1 MPATATP
8 TDQLQYL
15 LTEQRAYAP
24 ALAKTTARERS
35 EKITRVLD
43 YLDLESNKERL
54 LDALRQDLHK
64 HPVETLLSE
73 IGVVYSNA
81 KYLRR
86 HLKRWMEPRHV
97 STPLS
102 LLGTRSYVYY
112 EPKGSVLILSPW
124 NYPFN
129 LAVIPVLYAIAAGCT
144 VVLKPSEYSPAT
156 SAYMQEMFGS
166 LFAENEVKV
175 VLGEADTAAGLTALP
190 FNHIYFTGSPATGKK
205 VMAAAAPNLTSV
217 TLELGGK
224 SPCVVGEDVNIKKSA
239 RSLAWGKFFN
249 AGQTCIAPDYALVHE
264 KIAGRYVDQLGE
276 VIHYAYGEDP
286 RESKSLARIV
296 NEKQFDHLTDLLEDA
311 LGKGAKVAHGG
322 RHDRADRYF
331 EPTVLT
337 GVTGEMRVMQEE
349 IFGPLLPVL
358 DYANLNE
365 ALSVINGLPKP
376 LAFYIQTSERSV
388 IKRLLAETSAGGTLV
403 NEFLLGTAN
412 PALPFGGVNN
422 SGIGRSY
429 GHHGWL
435 EFTNE
440 RAVMERR
447 FFDLSM
453 AYPPYTDK
461 VRQLVER
468 IYKWA

>member
-1 MPATATP
+1 MPTTATS
-8 TDQLQYL
+8 TDQLHYL
-15 LTEQRAYAP
+15 LAEQQAYAP
-24 ALAKTTARERS
+24 ALAKTTAQERR
-35 EKITRVLD
+35 EKIDRVIA
-43 YLDLESNKERL
+43 YLDDETNKERL

-81 KYLRR
+81 KYIGR
-86 HLKRWMEPRHV
+86 HLKRWMEPRRV

-102 LLGTRSYVYY
+102 LIGTRSYLYY
-112 EPKGSVLILSPW
+112 EPKGSVLILAPW

-166 LFAENEVKV
+166 LFAENEVRV
-175 VLGEADTAAGLTALP
+175 VLGEADTAAALTALP

-205 VMAAAAPNLTSV
+205 VMAAAAPNLASV

-224 SPCVVGEDVNIKKSA
+224 SPCVVGEDVNIKKST

-249 AGQTCIAPDYALVHE
+249 AGQTCIAPDYALVHQDIVE
-264 KIAGRYVDQLGE
+264 KYVAQLDDTLR
-276 VIHYAYGEDP
+276 HAYGEDP
-286 RESKSLARIV
+286 QQSESLARIV
-296 NEKQFDHLTDLLEDA
+296 NEKQFDHLTGLLEDA
-311 LGKGAKVAHGG
+311 LEKGATVAHGG
-322 RHDRADRYF
+322 RHERASRYF
-331 EPTVLT
+331 GPTVLT
-337 GVTGEMRVMQEE
+337 GVTTEMRVMQEE

-376 LAFYIQTSERSV
+376 LAFYIQTHERAV

-412 PALPFGGVNN
+412 PALPFGGVGN

-461 VRQLVER
+461 VRSLVER

>member
-1 MPATATP
+1 MSTATQ
-8 TDQLQYL
+8 TLDYTYVLR
-15 LTEQRAYAP
+15 EQRAYAP
-24 ALAKTTARERS
+24 TLAKSTANERT
-35 EKITRVLD
+35 EKIGRILR
-43 YLDLESNKERL
+43 YLDNETNKQGL
-54 LDALRQDLHK
+54 LDALKQDLHK

-73 IGVVYSNA
+73 VGVVYSNA
-81 KYLRR
+81 KYLKK
-86 HLKRWMEPRHV
+86 HLKRWMEPRKV
-97 STPLS
+97 ATPWS
-102 LLGTRSYVYY
+102 LIGTRSYVYY

-144 VVLKPSEYSPAT
+144 VVLKPSEHSPAT
-156 SAYMQEMFGS
+156 SAYLREMFGS

-175 VLGEADTAAGLTALP
+175 VLGDADTAQALTQLP
-190 FNHIYFTGSPATGKK
+190 FNHIYFTGSPAIGKK
-205 VMAAAAPNLTSV
+205 VMAAAAPNLASV

-224 SPCVVGEDVNIKKSA
+224 SPCVVGEDVNLTKSA
-239 RSLAWGKFFN
+239 RSLSWGKYFN
-249 AGQTCIAPDYALVHE
+249 AGQTCIAPDYALVHQS
-264 KIAGRYVDQLGE
+264 IVDAYVIRLGKAI
-276 VIHYAYGEDP
+276 VHAYGNDP
-286 RESKSLARIV
+286 QQSESLARIV
-296 NEKQFDHLTDLLEDA
+296 NEKQFDHLTELLEDA
-311 LGKGAKVAHGG
+311 LEKGATLAHGG
-322 RHDRADRYF
+322 RHDRGDRYF

-349 IFGPLLPVL
+349 IFGPILPIVS
-358 DYANLNE
+358 YANLNE
-365 ALSVINGLPKP
+365 VLSVINDLPKP
-376 LAFYIQTSERSV
+376 LAFYIQTDDRAM

-412 PALPFGGVNN
+412 PALPFGGAGN

-429 GHHGWL
+429 GHHGYL

-461 VRQLVER
+461 IRGLIER

>member
-1 MPATATP
+1 MPATAAP
-8 TDQLQYL
+8 TDQLAYL
-15 LTEQRAYAP
+15 LEEQRAYAP
-24 ALAKTTARERS
+24 TLAKTTARERS
-35 EKITRVLD
+35 EKISRILD
-43 YLDLESNKERL
+43 HLDNETNKERL

-86 HLKRWMEPRHV
+86 HLKRWMEPRRV

-102 LLGTRSYVYY
+102 LMGTRSYVYY

-156 SAYMQEMFGS
+156 SAYMQEMFGT

-175 VLGEADTAAGLTALP
+175 VLGEADTAAALTALP
-190 FNHIYFTGSPATGKK
+190 FDHIYFTGSPATGKK
-205 VMAAAAPNLTSV
+205 VMAAAAPNLASV

-224 SPCVVGEDVNIKKSA
+224 SPCVVGGNVNIKKSA
-239 RSLAWGKFFN
+239 CSLAWGKFFN

-264 KIAGRYVDQLGE
+264 KIVTEYVAQLGGA
-276 VIHYAYGEDP
+276 VRHAYGEDP
-286 RESKSLARIV
+286 QQSESLARIV
-296 NEKQFDHLTDLLEDA
+296 NEKQFDHLTALLEDA
-311 LGKGAKVAHGG
+311 LEKGAKVAHGG
-322 RHDRADRYF
+322 RHDRTSLYF
-331 EPTVLT
+331 EPTVLS

-376 LAFYIQTSERSV
+376 LAFYIQTEDRSV

-412 PALPFGGVNN
+412 PALPFGGVGN

-429 GHHGWL
+429 GRHGWL